1 MAMEHVTFTVEGI
14 TNENCAETIHDALIR
29 LNGVENVIV
38 DLGMKRVAVEFDAE
52 RMHRDTLRGTIE
64 DEGYKVR

>member
-1 MAMEHVTFTVEGI
+1 MANEHVTFTVEGI
-14 TNENCAETIHDALIR
+14 SDEIGATVLHDTLIC

-38 DLGMKRVAVEFDAE
+38 DVAMKRVAVEYDAE

>member
-1 MAMEHVTFTVEGI
+1 MANEHVTFTVEGI
-14 TNENCAETIHDALIR
+14 TSENCATTIHDALIR
-29 LNGVENVIV
+29 LNGVEDVIV

>member
-14 TNENCAETIHDALIR
+14 TSENSATTIHDALIR